1 LQVSVPARL
10 CHINP
15 RPELARG
22 HHEPRPAGW
31 EPASLTFSPLPL
43 SRFDDEE
50 ELTTPVL
57 KKAHT
62 PPLHEDANTV
72 VIAGRGSPCRILP
85 ISRLRM
91 DLSGLNPAPLSA
103 FPPVVVITL
112 VFLTLLTVLVVII
125 IYLYR
130 NKGSYL
136 TYEQPAAETD
146 VSVQMEDA
154 PSKEKEEYFI

>member
-1 LQVSVPARL
+1 MHESSRKVAETLQEIYSTDWDG
-10 CHINP
+10 HE
-15 RPELARG
+15 ELKAI
-22 HHEPRPAGW
+22 ADV
-31 EPASLTFSPLPL
+31 SPLTRIACYVTIFQNISNL
-43 SRFDDEE
+43 RDVFYKEMSKVGGWQK
-50 ELTTPVL
+50 ELTTPSL

-72 VIAGRGSPCRILP
+72 VIA
-85 ISRLRM
+85 
-91 DLSGLNPAPLSA
+91 
-103 FPPVVVITL
+103 VVITL

-125 IYLYR
+125 VYLYR

-136 TYEQPAAETD
+136 TYEQPVAETD

>member
-1 LQVSVPARL
+1 MEGDQP
-10 CHINP
+10 P
-15 RPELARG
+15 
-22 HHEPRPAGW
+22 
-31 EPASLTFSPLPL
+31 LTA
-43 SRFDDEE
+43 
-50 ELTTPVL
+50 ELTTPLL

-62 PPLHEDANTV
+62 PPLHEDANTA
-72 VIAGRGSPCRILP
+72 VIA
-85 ISRLRM
+85 
-91 DLSGLNPAPLSA
+91 
-103 FPPVVVITL
+103 VVITL

-154 PSKEKEEYFI
+154 PAKEKEEYFI

>member
-1 LQVSVPARL
+1 MEGDQPL
-10 CHINP
+10 
-15 RPELARG
+15 
-22 HHEPRPAGW
+22 
-31 EPASLTFSPLPL
+31 LTA
-43 SRFDDEE
+43 E
-50 ELTTPVL
+50 ELTTPFL
-57 KKAHT
+57 KKAH
-62 PPLHEDANTV
+62 PAPFHEDANTV
-72 VIAGRGSPCRILP
+72 VIA
-85 ISRLRM
+85 
-91 DLSGLNPAPLSA
+91 
-103 FPPVVVITL
+103 VVITL

>member
-1 LQVSVPARL
+1 MEGEQPLL
-10 CHINP
+10 T
-15 RPELARG
+15 PE
-22 HHEPRPAGW
+22 EP
-31 EPASLTFSPLPL
+31 
-43 SRFDDEE
+43 
-50 ELTTPVL
+50 TTPFM

-62 PPLHEDANTV
+62 PSLHEEANTAI
-72 VIAGRGSPCRILP
+72 IA
-85 ISRLRM
+85 
-91 DLSGLNPAPLSA
+91 
-103 FPPVVVITL
+103 VVITL

-136 TYEQPAAETD
+136 TYEQPAAEPD

>member
-1 LQVSVPARL
+1 MEGAQP
-10 CHINP
+10 P
-15 RPELARG
+15 
-22 HHEPRPAGW
+22 
-31 EPASLTFSPLPL
+31 LTA
-43 SRFDDEE
+43 
-50 ELTTPVL
+50 ELTTPFV

-62 PPLHEDANTV
+62 PSLHEDTNTV
-72 VIAGRGSPCRILP
+72 IIA
-85 ISRLRM
+85 
-91 DLSGLNPAPLSA
+91 
-103 FPPVVVITL
+103 VVITL

-136 TYEQPAAETD
+136 TYEQPPVETD

>member
-1 LQVSVPARL
+1 MEGDQP
-10 CHINP
+10 P
-15 RPELARG
+15 
-22 HHEPRPAGW
+22 
-31 EPASLTFSPLPL
+31 LTA
-43 SRFDDEE
+43 
-50 ELTTPVL
+50 ELTTPFL

-72 VIAGRGSPCRILP
+72 VIA
-85 ISRLRM
+85 
-91 DLSGLNPAPLSA
+91 
-103 FPPVVVITL
+103 VVITL

-125 IYLYR
+125 IYLYK

>member
-1 LQVSVPARL
+1 S
-10 CHINP
+10 
-15 RPELARG
+15 
-22 HHEPRPAGW
+22 
-31 EPASLTFSPLPL
+31 SSLPL
-43 SRFDDEE
+43 SRFDEG
-50 ELTTPVL
+50 ELTTPFL

-72 VIAGRGSPCRILP
+72 VIA
-85 ISRLRM
+85 
-91 DLSGLNPAPLSA
+91 
-103 FPPVVVITL
+103 VVITL

>member
-1 LQVSVPARL
+1 MRTPTPWSSQVGAL
-10 CHINP
+10 
-15 RPELARG
+15 LAG
-22 HHEPRPAGW
+22 SAPFTEEQLGSHH
-31 EPASLTFSPLPL
+31 
-43 SRFDDEE
+43 
-50 ELTTPVL
+50 
-57 KKAHT
+57 
-62 PPLHEDANTV
+62 
-72 VIAGRGSPCRILP
+72 
-85 ISRLRM
+85 
-91 DLSGLNPAPLSA
+91 SGLNPAPLSA
-103 FPPVVVITL
+103 FSLVVVITL

>member
-1 LQVSVPARL
+1 MEGDQP
-10 CHINP
+10 P
-15 RPELARG
+15 
-22 HHEPRPAGW
+22 
-31 EPASLTFSPLPL
+31 LTA
-43 SRFDDEE
+43 
-50 ELTTPVL
+50 ELTTPFL
-57 KKAHT
+57 KKAHP

-72 VIAGRGSPCRILP
+72 VIAGRGSPCHIHPIYRGAARYPSPSATPRSSLCFLP
-85 ISRLRM
+85 
-91 DLSGLNPAPLSA
+91 A
-103 FPPVVVITL
+103 VVITL

-154 PSKEKEEYFI
+154 PAKEKEEYFI

>member
-1 LQVSVPARL
+1 MEGAQPPLAAGKTPGPLFAFL
-10 CHINP
+10 PPNP
-15 RPELARG
+15 PGALARG
-22 HHEPRPAGW
+22 HRVPRPAQSRLGTGL
-31 EPASLTFSPLPL
+31 AHFPL
-43 SRFDDEE
+43 SFPNAAAE
-50 ELTTPVL
+50 ELTTPGL

-62 PPLHEDANTV
+62 PPLHEDANTA
-72 VIAGRGSPCRILP
+72 VIA
-85 ISRLRM
+85 
-91 DLSGLNPAPLSA
+91 
-103 FPPVVVITL
+103 VVITL
-112 VFLTLLTVLVVII
+112 VFITLLTVLVVII